1 MAEPAPITVI
11 IPAWRAAATIGRTL
25 ASIAAQTR
33 PPRRV
38 VVVDDESD
46 DDTLG
51 AARACTAVLAA
62 VGSTLTVV
70 RQAKGGPGAARNR
83 ALAEADTPYVA
94 FIDADD
100 EWLPAK
106 LERSLAHIEGTDLVL
121 VSHDFLAEQPDG
133 SETYADCT
141 RHFRAAA
148 DPFAALFVRAYVATT
163 TVVARR
169 DAVLAA
175 GGFDPTL
182 PAAQDY
188 DLWLAMLGR
197 PGARFLVFPEALT
210 RYRFSPA
217 GITSKVEQRRR
228 CSLAVMARHAP
239 TLRSRGLAGLVC
251 VGKRALVIHY
261 EAACAHRRQGRRIAG
276 LGAGLMAAPAL
287 VRAVAA
293 LLGPGQPETRAAY
306 SAPLPPQSAQAMNK
320 PTQALVLGLSIL
332 WIVVVLVDY
341 YTSSSSYY
349 SEKLSVFSRFL
360 LGVK

>member
-1 MAEPAPITVI
+1 MAESAPVTVI

-33 PPRRV
+33 PPHRV

-46 DDTLG
+46 DGTFD
-51 AARACTAVLAA
+51 AATACTAALAA

-106 LERSLAHIEGTDLVL
+106 LERSLVHIEGTDLAL

-133 SETYADCT
+133 SEIYADCT
-141 RHFRAAA
+141 RHFTAAA

-175 GGFDPTL
+175 GGFDPGL

-188 DLWLAMLGR
+188 ELWLAMLGR

-228 CSLAVMARHAP
+228 CSLAVMVRHAP
-239 TLRSRGLAGLVC
+239 ALRSRGLAGLVC
-251 VGKRALVIHY
+251 VSKRALVIHY
-261 EAACAHRRQGRRIAG
+261 EAACAHRRQGRRFAT
-276 LGAGLMAAPAL
+276 LAAGLMAAPAL

-293 LLGPGQPETRAAY
+293 FLRTGQRESRVVY
-306 SAPLPPQSAQAMNK
+306 SAPV
-320 PTQALVLGLSIL
+320 PTQAASSMQNTSRTVVLALSIL
-332 WIVVVLVDY
+332 WIVAVLVEY
-341 YTSSSSYY
+341 YTSSSAYY
-349 SEKLSVFSRFL
+349 LEKVSVFSRFL
-360 LGVK
+360 LGGK